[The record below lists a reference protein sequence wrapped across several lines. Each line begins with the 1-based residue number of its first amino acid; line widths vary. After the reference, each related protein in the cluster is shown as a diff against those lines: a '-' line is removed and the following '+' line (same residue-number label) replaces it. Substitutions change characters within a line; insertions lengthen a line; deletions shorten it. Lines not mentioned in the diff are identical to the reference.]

1 MGSGAISS
9 IATRTVGTSVER
21 PRRHTLLKLIEDIE
35 MNTTEQL
42 QTNFYTIGVKFPGD
56 GYAGHDAYRGKIYT
70 YKVPNDVTF
79 AVDDFAVVRVE
90 GKEPELKVVKVVE
103 VNNGNTCEQDAPFK
117 YKWVVQKVE
126 LDMYQQRLDNDK
138 LLTAMVAELKNRKLR
153 QSVFDELSSVATPE
167 EMQKIKNLSGF
178 I

>member
-1 MGSGAISS
+1 
-9 IATRTVGTSVER
+9 
-21 PRRHTLLKLIEDIE
+21 
-35 MNTTEQL
+35 MNTEQL
-42 QTNFYTIGVKFPGD
+42 QSNFYTIGVVFQNDSRYTETPGY
-56 GYAGHDAYRGKIYT
+56 GKKIYT
-70 YKVPNDVTF
+70 YKVPNDIKF

-90 GKEPELKVVKVVE
+90 GKDPELKVVKVVE
-103 VNNGNTCEQDAPFK
+103 VNDGNTCEQDAPFK

-167 EMQKIKNLSGF
+167 EMKKIMNLSGF

>member
-1 MGSGAISS
+1 
-9 IATRTVGTSVER
+9 
-21 PRRHTLLKLIEDIE
+21 
-35 MNTTEQL
+35 MNTEQL
-42 QTNFYTIGVKFPGD
+42 QSNFYTIGVVFQND
-56 GYAGHDAYRGKIYT
+56 GRYSETSGYGKKAYT
-70 YKVPNDVTF
+70 YKVPNDIKF

-90 GKEPELKVVKVVE
+90 GKDPELKVVKVVE
-103 VNNGNTCEQDAPFK
+103 VNDGNTCEQDAPFK

-178 I
+178 M